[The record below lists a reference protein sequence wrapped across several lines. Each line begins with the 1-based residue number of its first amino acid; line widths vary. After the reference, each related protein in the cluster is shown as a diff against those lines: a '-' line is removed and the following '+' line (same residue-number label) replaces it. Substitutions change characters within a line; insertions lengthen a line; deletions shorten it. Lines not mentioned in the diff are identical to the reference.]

1 MSAVRADLDSH
12 HHRPAHI
19 GTGEDW
25 AQPSN
30 PAQDGPEQSW
40 RNSHLGHLK
49 PDIPCLD
56 HHLGPSLHPLLPQRR
71 QQPVFDAVASRQPA
85 KESRPSCMPRPT
97 VVVKPG
103 CPPSRGMRAESIS
116 PPSVAFLDLLL
127 RPAAPVVELSLPLH
141 RSDSG

>member
-40 RNSHLGHLK
+40 GIATSA
-49 PDIPCLD
+49 I
-56 HHLGPSLHPLLPQRR
+56 
-71 QQPVFDAVASRQPA
+71 
-85 KESRPSCMPRPT
+85 
-97 VVVKPG
+97 
-103 CPPSRGMRAESIS
+103 
-116 PPSVAFLDLLL
+116 
-127 RPAAPVVELSLPLH
+127 
-141 RSDSG
+141 